1 MYIMT
6 RFSILSLIF
15 IMCCS
20 ISAQDINLPAPN
32 KTGGKPLMQALNERK
47 SIRSYQ
53 DKELTSQQLSD
64 LLWAANGFNRDDKR
78 TAPTANNRQ
87 ELELYV
93 TTKNGVY
100 FYDARNHLLK
110 EVKKGDQRAQ
120 AGTQDFVARAALN
133 LIFVSDMEKA
143 SSREYAYTNC
153 GFVAQNVY
161 LYCASEGLGSVVRGS
176 FDKDKLSELLK
187 LNSNQQVLLTQSVGY
202 PD

>member
-1 MYIMT
+1 MI
-6 RFSILSLIF
+6 RLIILLSIF
-15 IMCCS
+15 IMCGS

-47 SIRSYQ
+47 STRSYQ
-53 DKELTSQQLSD
+53 DKALTSQQLSD

-110 EVKKGDQRAQ
+110 EVKQGDQRAQ

-161 LYCASEGLGSVVRGS
+161 LYCASEGLGVVVRGS
-176 FDKDKLSELLK
+176 FDKDKLSELLE

>member
-1 MYIMT
+1 M
-6 RFSILSLIF
+6 LVSLF
-15 IMCCS
+15 AVGCS
-20 ISAQDINLPAPN
+20 ISAQDVNLPAPDRS
-32 KTGGKPLMQALNERK
+32 GGKPLMQALNERK

-53 DKELTSQQLSD
+53 DKELTLQQLSD

-110 EVKKGDQRAQ
+110 EVKNGDYRAQ
-120 AGTQDFVARAALN
+120 TGSQDFVAQAALN
-133 LIFVSDMEKA
+133 LIFVSDSNKM
-143 SSREYAYTNC
+143 SGRQYAYTDC

-161 LYCASEGLGSVVRGS
+161 LYCASEGLGVVVRGS
-176 FDKDKLSELLK
+176 FDKDKLSNLLN
-187 LNSNQQVLLTQSVGY
+187 LSSNQEVLLTQTVGY

>member
-1 MYIMT
+1 MT

-47 SIRSYQ
+47 STRSYQ

-161 LYCASEGLGSVVRGS
+161 LYCASEGLGAVVRGS
-176 FDKDKLSELLK
+176 FDKDKLSGLLS
-187 LNSNQQVLLTQSVGY
+187 LEPNQEILLTQSVGY

>member
-1 MYIMT
+1 MNRIIM
-6 RFSILSLIF
+6 LVSLF
-15 IMCCS
+15 VMSCS
-20 ISAQDINLPAPN
+20 ISAQDIRLPAPHR
-32 KTGGKPLMQALNERK
+32 TGGKPLMQALNERK

-53 DKELTSQQLSD
+53 DKELTLQQLSD

-93 TTKNGVY
+93 TTKNGIY

-110 EVKKGDQRAQ
+110 EVKKGDYRAR
-120 AGTQDFVARAALN
+120 AGTQDFVAQAALN
-133 LIFVSDMEKA
+133 LIFVSDLNKA
-143 SSREYAYTNC
+143 SSRQYAYTDC

-161 LYCASEGLGSVVRGS
+161 LYCASEGLGAVVRGS
-176 FDKDKLSELLK
+176 FDKDKLKEFLNLK
-187 LNSNQQVLLTQSVGY
+187 SNQEILLTQTVGY

>member
-1 MYIMT
+1 MN
-6 RFSILSLIF
+6 RFSILSIFF
-15 IMCCS
+15 IMSYS
-20 ISAQDINLPAPN
+20 ISAQDIKLPAPDR
-32 KTGGKPLMQALNERK
+32 TGGKPLMQALNERQ

-53 DKELTSQQLSD
+53 DRELTPQQLSD

-93 TTKNGVY
+93 TTMSGVY

-110 EVKKGDQRAQ
+110 EVKKGDHRAQ
-120 AGTQDFVARAALN
+120 AGSQDFVAQAALN

-143 SSREYAYTNC
+143 SSKEYAYTNC

-161 LYCASEGLGSVVRGS
+161 LYCASEGLGVVVRGS
-176 FDKDKLSELLK
+176 FDKDKLRELLK
-187 LNSNQQVLLTQSVGY
+187 LPSNQEVLLTQSVGY
-202 PD
+202 PN

>member
-1 MYIMT
+1 MNRIIM
-6 RFSILSLIF
+6 LVSLF
-15 IMCCS
+15 VMSCS
-20 ISAQDINLPAPN
+20 ISAQDIRLPAPHR
-32 KTGGKPLMQALNERK
+32 TGGKPLMQALNERK

-53 DKELTSQQLSD
+53 DKELTLQQLSD

-93 TTKNGVY
+93 TTKNGIY

-110 EVKKGDQRAQ
+110 EVKKGDYRAR
-120 AGTQDFVARAALN
+120 AGTQDFVAQAALN
-133 LIFVSDMEKA
+133 LIFVSDLNKA
-143 SSREYAYTNC
+143 SSRQYAYTDC

-161 LYCASEGLGSVVRGS
+161 LYCASEGLGAVVRGS
-176 FDKDKLSELLK
+176 FDKDKLNELLNLK
-187 LNSNQQVLLTQSVGY
+187 SNQEILLTQTVGY

>member
-1 MYIMT
+1 MSY
-6 RFSILSLIF
+6 
-15 IMCCS
+15 S
-20 ISAQDINLPAPN
+20 ISAQDIKLPAPDR
-32 KTGGKPLMQALNERK
+32 TGGKPLMQALNERQ

-53 DKELTSQQLSD
+53 DRELTPQQLSD

-93 TTKNGVY
+93 TTMSGVY

-110 EVKKGDQRAQ
+110 EVKKGDHRAQ
-120 AGTQDFVARAALN
+120 AGSQDFVAQAALN

-143 SSREYAYTNC
+143 SSKEYAYTNC

-161 LYCASEGLGSVVRGS
+161 LYCASEGLGAVVRGS
-176 FDKDKLSELLK
+176 FDKDKLRELLK
-187 LNSNQQVLLTQSVGY
+187 LPSNQEVLLTQSVGY

>member
-1 MYIMT
+1 MT

-161 LYCASEGLGSVVRGS
+161 LYCASEGLGVVVRGS
-176 FDKDKLSELLK
+176 FDKDKLSGLLS
-187 LNSNQQVLLTQSVGY
+187 LEPNQEILLTQSVGY

>member
-1 MYIMT
+1 MT

-47 SIRSYQ
+47 STRSYQ
-53 DKELTSQQLSD
+53 DRELTLQQLSD

-161 LYCASEGLGSVVRGS
+161 LYCASEGLGAVVRGS
-176 FDKDKLSELLK
+176 FDKDKLSGLLS
-187 LNSNQQVLLTQSVGY
+187 LEPNQEILLTQSVGY